1 MRQYGLSE
9 NFILMDDDYF
19 IAKPINKDEMFYEE
33 DGEIYPALITSDYYE
48 MNKDLTILYIFRFY
62 LIRIL

>member
-1 MRQYGLSE
+1 
-9 NFILMDDDYF
+9 
-19 IAKPINKDEMFYEE
+19 MFYEE